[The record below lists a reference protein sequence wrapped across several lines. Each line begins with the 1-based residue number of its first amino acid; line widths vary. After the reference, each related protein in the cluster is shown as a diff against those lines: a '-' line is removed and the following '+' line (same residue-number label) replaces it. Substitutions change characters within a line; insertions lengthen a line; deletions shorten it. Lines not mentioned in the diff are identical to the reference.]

1 MKKVLSI
8 ALCLLTLLA
17 VIPFAA
23 PAAQAAQASQ
33 KGNYY
38 AADTTSGAFNSDEA
52 PTLAESNTQL
62 SYADG
67 FVKVNKTLSE
77 TGKENLFDVNLE
89 VVTKEQIEQID
100 TSPDAA
106 AVLLIDVSGSM
117 DSGGKIGNA
126 KRAAQAFIN
135 SFKSTDSSV
144 QRKVSIVVFSGN
156 DSIYPREQRDGA
168 RVQQTWTDASALATV
183 NNQTLTSSIQSI
195 SADGGTNLEAG
206 LILA

>member
-38 AADTTSGAFNSDEA
+38 AADTTSGAFNSDAA
-52 PTLAESNTQL
+52 PTLAEGNTQL

-77 TGKENLFDVNLE
+77 TGTENLFDVNLE

-117 DSGGKIGNA
+117 ERWKD
-126 KRAAQAFIN
+126 RQCQ
-135 SFKSTDSSV
+135 TC
-144 QRKVSIVVFSGN
+144 
-156 DSIYPREQRDGA
+156 GA
-168 RVQQTWTDASALATV
+168 GVYQQL
-183 NNQTLTSSIQSI
+183 
-195 SADGGTNLEAG
+195 
-206 LILA
+206 